1 MPASVDRA
9 GAPLPAPSPSSPGGG
24 GGGGGGGEGAGA
36 GGEEGEGA
44 LDAREWWGAAGPAA
58 RRDRMAR
65 ASREDGRAR
74 AARTRRRAGADR
86 RRPTSASRRQ
96 VGTSPRGA
104 PTRPSGG
111 KPRAATAPG
120 PPSPREAAARRAA
133 RRGEAWRVGWGG
145 PAGPAWPAR
154 AQAARLRGKGARAR
168 HRARQR
174 RAAAATPQA
183 SQGGVRARTV
193 AEARAVAAAPRH
205 FAAARARMWPGR
217 QGCCGGGGGGGG
229 GGPARAPPCPLP
241 TTSGRPPRTAAAG
254 APGHWWAWWRRPPA
268 HQGRPHDG
276 TMEMGRWRTRL
287 FVPGRPRR
295 AGRPAS
301 APARAHSSTLPP
313 PRAPYASAA
322 LGTPRAS
329 LQATGASC
337 PVLAGGRG
345 IWRRQQQARRA
356 QDDACPPAERARTT
370 GLFPAGRAGHG
381 PRATGHERPGLCW
394 RPSVRSCWVVG
405 REEAGW
411 APEPKQREY

>member
-217 QGCCGGGGGGGG
+217 PGCCGGGGEGVAVPAADDLRAAAADGRGGR
-229 GGPARAPPCPLP
+229 ARPLV
-241 TTSGRPPRTAAAG
+241 GVVAAAARPPRSPARWDDGDGTMEDEAVCAWASSPGRSAGERARARALVDAATASRPLCLRRPGDPSSVSASHGCVVPGVGGREGNLEAAAAG
-254 APGHWWAWWRRPPA
+254 AQGTRRRMPSCRA
-268 HQGRPHDG
+268 GENNRA
-276 TMEMGRWRTRL
+276 
-287 FVPGRPRR
+287 VPRR
-295 AGRPAS
+295 AS
-301 APARAHSSTLPP
+301 
-313 PRAPYASAA
+313 
-322 LGTPRAS
+322 
-329 LQATGASC
+329 
-337 PVLAGGRG
+337 
-345 IWRRQQQARRA
+345 
-356 QDDACPPAERARTT
+356 
-370 GLFPAGRAGHG
+370 G
-381 PRATGHERPGLCW
+381 PRATGHGSRAARAVLEAISEVLLGRGAGGGGVGPG
-394 RPSVRSCWVVG
+394 
-405 REEAGW
+405 A
-411 APEPKQREY
+411 